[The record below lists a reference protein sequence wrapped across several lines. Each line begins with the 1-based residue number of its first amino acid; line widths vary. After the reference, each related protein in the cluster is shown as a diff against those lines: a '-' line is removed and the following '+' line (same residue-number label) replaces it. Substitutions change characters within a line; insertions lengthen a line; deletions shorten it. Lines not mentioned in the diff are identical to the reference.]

1 MWTENVLHPLLK
13 KTFFYHVSGQV
24 YAPLVDL
31 IAIYVRTSYCV
42 VVRDETG
49 SDSFRPSGP
58 ILGFGKIRSE
68 LSGISRIRKRIRIFF
83 FSDTKTNTVR
93 VISDGIG
100 KWSETIRDFFSDIR
114 STASAIHMN
123 QPKEPNP
130 TQLCVY
136 CVM

>member
-49 SDSFRPSGP
+49 SDTNF
-58 ILGFGKIRSE
+58 
-68 LSGISRIRKRIRIFF
+68 RIRIVSVGTIRKFSDSETNSDFF
-83 FSDTKTNTVR
+83 FSETKTNTVR
-93 VISDGIG
+93 VLSVGIG
-100 KWSETIRDFFSDIR
+100 KRSETIRIFFRISGVL
-114 STASAIHMN
+114 H
-123 QPKEPNP
+123 QPFI
-130 TQLCVY
+130 
-136 CVM
+136 